1 MGRGKKPIL
10 LPALETGRRTGMNIH
25 LCSQLLPSAMLLKQ
39 IMQCSS
45 IWSSLVCTL
54 GWGMISKL
62 QWERSWVLL
71 MPCGSPFPT
80 ILASKTQK
88 ALFCSKEAGQIFEK
102 GKFKPTVLVL
112 VPCTAHNAGLCADSK
127 EKNICACLN
136 GNWKKCPVNWP
147 GAGTF
152 RDQFPECSGIRAV
165 RRWFKSTRRAN
176 HSERVSPWTDGL

>member
-45 IWSSLVCTL
+45 IWSSLVCTR

-62 QWERSWVLL
+62 QWERIWVLL

-112 VPCTAHNAGLCADSK
+112 VSCTAHNAGLCADSK